1 VTARGVVREALR
13 LLAGN
18 LALLAAIVFTVSVPV
33 SVVGNVVGSVAFGP
47 DAGMRAFQVSTL
59 LGALLEPIATGALI
73 HAVAVLRR
81 GGRPTYRDAMRVGL
95 GNAGRLFKA
104 NVITG
109 ALMLGGLLAG
119 IVPGVL
125 VAVRWALVD
134 PVVILEGAGWRAAVR
149 RSTDL
154 TRGRR
159 WAVVRAGIVCLACMG
174 LASFGSGALEAVPPF
189 GTLPVRVAL
198 DGTVDVVDALLDVVM
213 VLFYCDFREREIAT
227 AAPAAA

>member
-1 VTARGVVREALR
+1 VTARGAVREGVR

-18 LALLAAIVFTVSVPV
+18 LVLLGAIVFTVSIPV
-33 SVVGNVVGSVAFGP
+33 SVVGNVVGSDVFGP
-47 DAGMRAFQVSTL
+47 DAGMRAFQVSTVMD
-59 LGALLEPIATGALI
+59 ALLAPIATGALI

-81 GGRPTYRDAMRVGL
+81 GGRPTYGDAMRVGL

-159 WAVVRAGIVCLACMG
+159 WAVARAGIVCLACMG
-174 LASFGSGALEAVPPF
+174 LASLGSGALQAVPPF
-189 GTLPVRVAL
+189 GIFPVRVAL
-198 DGTVDVVDALLDVVM
+198 DGTVDVIDGLLDVVM
-213 VLFYCDFREREIAT
+213 VLFYCDFRAREIAT